1 MKNKFKLIAEY
12 SDCIIVQ
19 KDMGDGH
26 YKTQIRD
33 CEGDIIHSC
42 IKPTKDIP
50 KDLYDEASR
59 YSIDEIRKIK
69 IEEELKWRKE
79 FVKA

>member
-12 SDCIIVQ
+12 SDCIIIQ
-19 KDMGDGH
+19 KDMGSH

-33 CEGDIIHSC
+33 CEGDIIHIC
-42 IKPTKDIP
+42 IKTTNDIP
-50 KDLYDEASR
+50 KELYDEASR

-69 IEEELKWRKE
+69 MEEELKWRKE